1 MEDSSRSRPSPIGCA
16 EYIHSF
22 VSAHADGELTA
33 GERRIADD
41 HIASCLSCRT
51 RFAEERSLKALVRQH
66 SNIMRVPAEV
76 RLRIRAA
83 IGEMAEPSPTA
94 RTSERRF
101 GTFVR
106 QARVWAPL
114 AAAACLLVFLG
125 VYSGHQMTETPATSF
140 HAVPAFDLAISKYDS
155 FARDFVP
162 NVPTERDGTDLAWVM
177 DRNNVEPRDEMRGE
191 VGRSYA
197 EADMP
202 DDLYN
207 FDAAGYVLDGGRVDR
222 LADGRPATYTLYHRE
237 DRAILNIDLKNP
249 QMSAPVGAVYWLGM
263 RSFYR
268 YKGYSFC
275 VTFHQPGYV
284 VSITLSREPL
294 TELIRAVALSD
305 VVATG
310 SDR

>member
-1 MEDSSRSRPSPIGCA
+1 MDDSSRSRPTVIGCS
-16 EYIHSF
+16 EYIDSF

-41 HIASCLSCRT
+41 HLVSCLSCRA

-83 IGEMAEPSPTA
+83 IGEMAEPSLTA

-106 QARVWAPL
+106 QTRVWAPL

-125 VYSGHQMTETPATSF
+125 VYSGHHMTEAPATSF
-140 HAVPAFDLAISKYDS
+140 HPVPAFDLAISKYDS

-162 NVPTERDGTDLAWVM
+162 NVPSERDGTDLAWVM
-177 DRNNVEPRDEMRGE
+177 DRDNVEPRDGMRGD

-207 FDAAGYVLDGGRVDR
+207 FDGAGYALDGGRVDR
-222 LADGRPATYTLYHRE
+222 LADGRAVTYTLYRRE
-237 DRAILNIDLKNP
+237 DSAILNIDLKNP

-275 VTFHQPGYV
+275 VTFHQPGHV
-284 VSITLSREPL
+284 VSITLTRAPL
-294 TELIRAVALSD
+294 TELIRDVALSD